1 MGLSTP
7 NCPLPHPSPGLGLET
22 GVCWGR
28 GEASVVFHCSQL
40 QILRVML
47 ITFKIL
53 LLYMSVLIFGVL
65 DLGSWDLL
73 KL

>member
-7 NCPLPHPSPGLGLET
+7 NCPFTPPQPRVGLGNWCVL
-22 GVCWGR
+22 GL
-28 GEASVVFHCSQL
+28 GEASVVFHCFQL
-40 QILRVML
+40 QILGVML